1 MDKNID
7 NFAVTMR
14 KLATFI
20 LLLLSCACSFADGFT
35 PKREIRAVWLTT
47 LGGLDWPSTYAMSKY
62 SAQRQRAELT
72 ATLDKL
78 HDAGINAVLFQVRTR
93 SAVLYPSQY
102 EPWAACVSGHL
113 GKSPGYDVLKFAID
127 ECHRRGMELHAWV
140 TTIPAG
146 KWDSDACRRLRKRL
160 PGIVKRDG
168 KEGFLDP
175 AKRETAAY
183 LANICGE
190 IAENYDVDGIHLD
203 YIRYP
208 ETYRMRLS
216 PSEARRNVTDVV
228 RKITLRVKSAK
239 PWVKMSCSPVGKYS
253 DLSRASSRGWNARD
267 RVYQDAQAW
276 LRDGLMDLLFPMMYF
291 KNENYFPFLMDWSE
305 NRHEG
310 NVAAGLA
317 AYMLAPGQGNW
328 QLEDIMREM
337 YVARQ
342 FDTGYAF
349 FRSRFFT
356 DDVKGIYTFTK
367 DIFNA
372 YPALM
377 PETHCHGVRM
387 PEAPNELDVKY
398 SGGYYILRW
407 DSGMWFDESPYTA
420 YNLYAS
426 DKYPVD
432 TDDARNLIRC
442 RTTKTEAAVAR
453 CQRPLYFAVTT
464 TDRYGRESG
473 ATQQDAPFQTEY
485 RSGMMVCGG
494 SSIKIDDIAGD
505 TEFIVAESLE
515 GNMIATLPYSGGM
528 AKTAS
533 LRPGMYVLRTLN
545 SRGISHRIGVMLK
558 K

>member
-47 LGGLDWPSTYAMSKY
+47 LGGLDWPSTYAMSKH
-62 SAQRQRAELT
+62 SAQRQRAELS
-72 ATLDKL
+72 AILDKL
-78 HDAGINAVLFQVRTR
+78 HEAGINSVLFQVRTR
-93 SAVLYPSQY
+93 SAVLYPSKY
-102 EPWAACVSGHL
+102 EPWAPCVSGHL
-113 GKSPGYDVLKFAID
+113 GKSPGYDVLAFAIE

-146 KWDSDACRRLRKRL
+146 RWNSEECRRLRKKL
-160 PGIVKRDG
+160 PGVIKRDG
-168 KEGFLDP
+168 EYGFMDP
-175 AKRETAAY
+175 GKSATAQY
-183 LANICGE
+183 LANLCGE
-190 IAENYDVDGIHLD
+190 IADNYDVDGIHLD

-208 ETYRMRLS
+208 ENHRMRLS
-216 PSEARRNVTDVV
+216 AEAARRNVTNVV

-276 LRDGLMDLLFPMMYF
+276 LRDGLTDILFPMMYF
-291 KNENYFPFLMDWSE
+291 RNEHYFPFLIDWAE
-305 NRHEG
+305 NRYDG
-310 NVAAGLA
+310 YVAAGLG
-317 AYMLAPGQGNW
+317 AYMLAPNEGNW
-328 QLEDIMREM
+328 QLGDITREM

-342 FDTGYAF
+342 YETGYAF

-356 DDVKGIYTFTK
+356 DNVKGIYSFTK

-372 YPALM
+372 FPALM
-377 PETHCHGVRM
+377 PQTRCHGVRT
-387 PEAPNELDVKY
+387 PEPPTVVDVKY
-398 SGGYYILRW
+398 SGDHYIVKW
-407 DSGMWFDESPYTA
+407 DRGLWFDESPYTA

-426 DKYPVD
+426 DTYPVD

-442 RTTKTEAAVAR
+442 RTRLTEAAVRR
-453 CQRPLYFAVTT
+453 CSRPLYFAVTT
-464 TDRYGRESG
+464 TDRYGQESH
-473 ATQQDAPFQTEY
+473 AVQQQGVRSTTGMNGIMTCDGGMLKIEDAA
-485 RSGMMVCGG
+485 R
-494 SSIKIDDIAGD
+494 DA
-505 TEFIVAESLE
+505 EFIAVESMQ
-515 GNMIATLPYSGGM
+515 GNIVATLPYRDGSIN
-528 AKTAS
+528 TAT
-533 LRPGMYVLRTLN
+533 LKPGMYVLRTLN
-545 SRGISHRIGVMLK
+545 RRGVSHRIGVMLK